1 MKVQSKIR
9 PNDYWIR
16 KIELNN
22 AIIRL
27 RRNIEEKTIE
37 HEGVQESIFEY
48 DEVEITIPNRIN
60 LETYIVEHFDELFE
74 MGEDQ
79 IVVEEKSIEQR
90 VNDLETLIL
99 ELGGII

>member
-74 MGEDQ
+74 MGEVQ

>member
-1 MKVQSKIR
+1 MKVQSRIR

-60 LETYIVEHFDELFE
+60 LEAYIVEHFDELFE
-74 MGEDQ
+74 MGENQ